1 MGSVSSWD
9 PRAAGR
15 FPPRLAQSLGAAKLA
30 LVPTK
35 VSPSAQDYLKALYLE
50 TENEHRLIG
59 EAVSTNAIAQ
69 RLSLSAPSA
78 TNMLKKLHE
87 MGLVTH
93 VPYQGSALTE
103 AGQRV
108 ALELVRHHRLLEAY
122 LVDALGVPWD
132 EVHKEAEILEHVLSE
147 ELEERIDAGLGHPTS
162 DPHGQPIPT
171 REGAMPARTERRLS
185 DLEERES
192 STVAWVSDNLPE
204 VLRYL
209 AVIGIRPGVELRIVG
224 RTPVNGPLAVLVD
237 GRESHSVPQ
246 GVAETVWVS

>member
-1 MGSVSSWD
+1 M
-9 PRAAGR
+9 
-15 FPPRLAQSLGAAKLA
+15 L
-30 LVPTK
+30 TT

-50 TENEHRLIG
+50 TENAKRLID

-69 RLSLSAPSA
+69 RLSVSAPSA

-87 MGLVTH
+87 MGLVMH

-122 LVDALGVPWD
+122 LVEALGVPWD
-132 EVHKEAEILEHVLSE
+132 QVHKEAEILEHVLSE
-147 ELEERIDAGLGHPTS
+147 ELEERIDAGLGRPTN

-171 REGAMPARTERRLS
+171 REGIIPARTERRLS
-185 DLEERES
+185 DMDEGAS
-192 STVAWVSDNLPE
+192 STVGWVSDNLPE

-209 AVIGIRPGVELRIVG
+209 DAVGIRPGAQLQIVG
-224 RTPVNGPLAVLVD
+224 LKPVDGPLVVLVNG
-237 GRESHSVPQ
+237 RETHSVPH
-246 GVAETVWVS
+246 GVAEAVWVS

>member
-1 MGSVSSWD
+1 M
-9 PRAAGR
+9 
-15 FPPRLAQSLGAAKLA
+15 L
-30 LVPTK
+30 TT

-50 TENEHRLIG
+50 TENEKKLID
-59 EAVSTNAIAQ
+59 ESVSTNAIAQ
-69 RLSLSAPSA
+69 RLSVSPPSA

-87 MGLVTH
+87 MGLVEH

-122 LVDALGVPWD
+122 LVEALGVPWD

-147 ELEERIDAGLGHPTS
+147 ELEERIDAGLGRPTS
-162 DPHGQPIPT
+162 DPHGQPIPS
-171 REGAMPARTERRLS
+171 REGVMPARTEHRLS
-185 DLEERES
+185 EMEERAS

-209 AVIGIRPGVELRIVG
+209 AEVGIRPGVRLQIVG
-224 RTPVNGPLAVLVD
+224 SRTHQGPVAVLVD
-237 GRESHSVPQ
+237 GRQTHSIPR
-246 GVAETVWVS
+246 GVAEAIWVT

>member
-1 MGSVSSWD
+1 M
-9 PRAAGR
+9 
-15 FPPRLAQSLGAAKLA
+15 LA
-30 LVPTK
+30 T

-50 TENEHRLIG
+50 TENGKRLID
-59 EAVSTNAIAQ
+59 EPVSTNAIAQ
-69 RLSLSAPSA
+69 RLSVSAPSA

-87 MGLVTH
+87 LGLVVH

-122 LVDALGVPWD
+122 LVEALGVPWD
-132 EVHKEAEILEHVLSE
+132 QVHKEAEILEHVLSE

-162 DPHGQPIPT
+162 DPHGQPIPS
-171 REGAMPARTERRLS
+171 REGLMPARTERRLS
-185 DLEERES
+185 DLDERAC

-209 AVIGIRPGVELRIVG
+209 AAAGVRPGVQLQVVG
-224 RTPVNGPLAVLVD
+224 RTPVDGPLAVLVD
-237 GRESHSVPQ
+237 GRETHSIPK
-246 GVAETVWVS
+246 GVAEAVWVS